1 MSDQGCNPLTN
12 LYEKFSLHTAD
23 YAPKIISRT
32 RGGTTRPKTIE
43 PRRNKHLSELA
54 TDSTA
59 ALVSEVS
66 AHIVYPPVHP

>member
-1 MSDQGCNPLTN
+1 MSMSDQGCNPLTN

-23 YAPKIISRT
+23 YAPKIISLT
-32 RGGTTRPKTIE
+32 RRGTTRLKTIE
-43 PRRNKHLSELA
+43 PRSLSELA

-59 ALVSEVS
+59 ALVFQVS